1 MISEEE
7 RILRKKA
14 IDFARGSVRLEG
26 CILDAEIERLNAEFI
41 AGNLTNEEHS
51 RACQAHILGRSNHSY
66 AA

>member
-1 MISEEE
+1 MISETE
-7 RILRKKA
+7 RLRRQKA
-14 IDFARGSVRLEG
+14 ISFARGSVRLEG

-51 RACQAHILGRSNHSY
+51 RACQAHILGRSTRSQ